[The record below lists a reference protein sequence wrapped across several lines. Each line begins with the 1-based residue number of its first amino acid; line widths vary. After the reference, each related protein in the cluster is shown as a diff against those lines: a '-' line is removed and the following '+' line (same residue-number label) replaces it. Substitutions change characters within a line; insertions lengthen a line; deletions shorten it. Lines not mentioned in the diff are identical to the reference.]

1 MKTCILIGTIATVLR
16 AIARTVLVIA
26 WVIAQGSA
34 PTHRVIQLPENTVL
48 AVPAAAPV
56 AAPLAPE
63 ATVLEVEQSV
73 AEKRPAKCGDLPRAP
88 WNTCVAL
95 HDHEI

>member
-1 MKTCILIGTIATVLR
+1 MKTYILIGTIATVLR

-26 WVIAQGSA
+26 WVVAQGSS
-34 PTHRVIQLPENTVL
+34 PTHRVFQLPESTAL
-48 AVPAAAPV
+48 AVPATAPV
-56 AAPLAPE
+56 VAPPAPQT
-63 ATVLEVEQSV
+63 TVLELEQTV
-73 AEKRPAKCGDLPRAP
+73 PETRPAKCGDLPRAP